1 MSTIE
6 VGRRK
11 YQSRPRPEDRTTRK
25 PLAWWDRCKFLVLL
39 AALFGFSIWTETG
52 DNPILPVSEAVKNT
66 LEHRQW
72 IWILA
77 VVELLRQIHF
87 LIAEH
92 WSAYYFWW
100 QRRFAGYNRRLDKI
114 NPWTRFRIARIC
126 KWIFWF
132 SLLNLFVAWRND
144 VSFFTELQSLPSDIA
159 DFLFGNDQMPTV
171 FILAIDLLVGVGSI
185 ALLFWFMSRGGTD
198 VYYPDD
204 VRTRFSDV
212 WGQDAVLAKIE
223 ENLVYLEDPESI
235 ESRGGHVPGGILLY
249 GPPGTGKTLM
259 AEALAGETGRPFV
272 FVEPSA
278 FTAMFLGVGPMKVK
292 GLFRKLRKLSLRYG
306 GVIVFFDEADSLGNR
321 GVRVSG
327 GAMATANPHCHG
339 TSYLSPATVATLW
352 QHRQPAEVEPKPRT
366 GISRIMPMPMGGGGD
381 PSMGGLQALL
391 AEMSGI
397 SKPRGF
403 FNRTLR
409 RALGMQPKPPPKYRI
424 MVMMATNMPDSLDPA
439 FLRPGRIDR
448 MYHVGY
454 PAKAGRIRTY
464 EGYLKKVKHELTP
477 EQVEKLAV
485 MTPYA
490 TGASIKDIV
499 NEALIQ
505 AIEDD
510 RDTVTWRDILQAKH
524 LKRLGP
530 SRDVEL
536 VALERHGVAVHE
548 ACHAFI
554 AYRARNHLEIDLATI
569 DPGNGY
575 LGMVS
580 SIQIDDRFAQYKS
593 ELEADV
599 MVSLASLAGERLF
612 FDGDSGSG
620 VSGDLEQATSVTML
634 MEGYWGMGST
644 IASHAVTDPAGGGRP
659 GIPVGE
665 PGRAMLHQPLGER
678 VEGQLERLMD
688 ATIAL
693 LESDREGILC
703 LAHALEM
710 HKTIPG
716 EDVAAVLE
724 RRTGSMVD
732 GSMYAD
738 RRFVQAIVEYH
749 DEMVAAHHRGAST
762 DFAVPTRELVTV
774 GTGNGYGQLAE
785 HPLSQKAHPNHPPM
799 FIDDRGQPIV
809 GPGIGDHPSA
819 ANGGTA
825 EGGGQGRA
833 EAANGGTA
841 EGGGQGRAEAA
852 NGNGADGERVDGD
865 GSGGDAPDGNGSAA
879 PS

>member
-39 AALFGFSIWTETG
+39 AALFGFSVWTETG
-52 DNPILPVSEAVKNT
+52 DNPILPVSEAIKST
-66 LEHRQW
+66 FEHRAW

-77 VVELLRQIHF
+77 IVELLRQIHF

-92 WSAYYFWW
+92 WSGYYFWW
-100 QRRFAGYNRRLDKI
+100 QRRFAGLNRRLDKI
-114 NPWTRFRIARIC
+114 NPWTRFRIARVF
-126 KWIFWF
+126 KWVFWF

-144 VSFFTELQSLPSDIA
+144 VGFFTELQSLPSDIA
-159 DFLFGNDQMPTV
+159 DFLFGNDQMPMV
-171 FILAIDLLVGVGSI
+171 FLVGMELLVGVGSI

-212 WGQDAVLAKIE
+212 WGQDAVLDKVK

-321 GVRVSG
+321 GVRAAG
-327 GAMATANPHCHG
+327 GAMETANPHCHG
-339 TSYLSPATVATLW
+339 TAYLSPGTVGTLW
-352 QHRQPAEVEPKPRT
+352 QLRQPAEVAPKPRT
-366 GISRIMPMPMGGGGD
+366 GISRIVPMPMGGGGD

-464 EGYLKKVKHELTP
+464 EGYLKKVKHELQP

-490 TGASIKDIV
+490 TGATIKDLV

-510 RDTVTWRDILQAKH
+510 RDTITWRDMLQAKH

-536 VALERHGVAVHE
+536 VAQDRHGVAVHE
-548 ACHAFI
+548 ACHAFV
-554 AYRARNHLEIDLATI
+554 AFHARHHLEIDLATI
-569 DPGNGY
+569 DPGNDY

-580 SIQIDDRFAQYKS
+580 SIKIDDRFKQFKS
-593 ELEADV
+593 EHEADI
-599 MVSLASLAGERLF
+599 MVSLASLAGERMF
-612 FDGDSGSG
+612 FEGDSASG
-620 VSGDLEQATSVTML
+620 VSGDLEQATSVAML

-659 GIPVGE
+659 GLPVGE
-665 PGRAMLHQPLGER
+665 PGRPMLHQPLGER
-678 VEGQLERLMD
+678 VEEHLERLMQ
-688 ATIAL
+688 ATIAM
-693 LESDREGILC
+693 LETDRDGILC
-703 LAHALEM
+703 LAHALEAN
-710 HKTIPG
+710 KTIPG
-716 EDVAAVLE
+716 EDVAAILE
-724 RRTGSMVD
+724 RRQGSMVD
-732 GSMYAD
+732 GSQYAD
-738 RRFVQAIVEYH
+738 PVFVRAIVAYH
-749 DEMVAAHHRGAST
+749 DEMVAAHRAGLSPEIP
-762 DFAVPTRELVTV
+762 VPTRELVAV
-774 GTGNGYGQLAE
+774 GAGNGYGQLAS
-785 HPLSQKAHPNHPPM
+785 HPLSQKAHPKHPPM

-809 GPGIGDHPSA
+809 GPGIGDHPNA
-819 ANGGTA
+819 GNGSGSD
-825 EGGGQGRA
+825 
-833 EAANGGTA
+833 
-841 EGGGQGRAEAA
+841 AA
-852 NGNGADGERVDGD
+852 NGNGSDGTGPE
-865 GSGGDAPDGNGSAA
+865 GSDGNGSAA
-879 PS
+879 SS